1 MANGIRDLIGL
12 VCGCLALLSAGLF
25 AYTALILND
34 PSFSLGVA
42 TAMCGSSMVILK
54 AY

>member
-1 MANGIRDLIGL
+1 MSIRDLIGFC
-12 VCGCLALLSAGLF
+12 CGCLALISAGLF

-34 PSFSLGVA
+34 PSLSLGVA
-42 TAMCGSSMVILK
+42 SAMCGSSMVILK